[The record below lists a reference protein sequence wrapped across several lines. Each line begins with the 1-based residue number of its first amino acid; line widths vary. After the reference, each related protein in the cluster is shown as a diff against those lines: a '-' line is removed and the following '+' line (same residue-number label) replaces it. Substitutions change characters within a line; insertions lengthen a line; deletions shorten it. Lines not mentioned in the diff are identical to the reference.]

1 MAGLASSAHA
11 ESLWEAELRL
21 GYGISVGGGEGMPS
35 TRGSPLTFSG
45 TASVAFNEDPLLYGY
60 GGILIETLDRSS
72 VGAVAG
78 VRVLV
83 GKVRLAG
90 GGVRIFKPYTLWG
103 GVVSAGTCKRLSAN
117 MQGCGSAEVTA
128 YFAGDDLPSGHTVM
142 QAQLVMSMVFDAP

>member
-1 MAGLASSAHA
+1 
-11 ESLWEAELRL
+11 
-21 GYGISVGGGEGMPS
+21 MPS
-35 TRGSPLTFSG
+35 SGSVTASRSAVARHAVDARLAADVLG

-60 GGILIETLDRSS
+60 GGILVETLDRSS

-103 GVVSAGTCKRLSAN
+103 GVVSVGTCKRVVREHAGMRL
-117 MQGCGSAEVTA
+117 GEVTA